1 GELPLP
7 LQPKLLRVLE
17 SGSVR
22 AVGSSKER
30 AVDVH
35 VVAATHRD
43 LRERARTGDFR
54 EDLLYRLDV
63 VTIEVPALRHRRED
77 IPILAEHFLAS
88 SRARHPRSPVERI
101 APDAMSR
108 LMEHSWPGNVRELAH
123 AIERIVVLG
132 RVAEIHATDLPVQ
145 VSNSPAAAIA
155 GSLGNGIVPIRE
167 LQRRYAVWVLERLG
181 GHKTRRAEAL
191 GVDVKTLTKWLNE
204 DTS

>member
-43 LRERARTGDFR
+43 RPERARTGDFR
-54 EDLLYRLDV
+54 ADLLYRLAV
-63 VTIEVPALRHRRED
+63 VTIEVPALRHRRDD
-77 IPILAEHFLAS
+77 IPVLAEHFLAS
-88 SRARHPRSPVERI
+88 SRVRPPRSPVERI

-108 LMEHSWPGNVRELAH
+108 LMEHSWPRSEEH
-123 AIERIVVLG
+123 
-132 RVAEIHATDLPVQ
+132 T
-145 VSNSPAAAIA
+145 S
-155 GSLGNGIVPIRE
+155 E
-167 LQRRYAVWVLERLG
+167 LQ
-181 GHKTRRAEAL
+181 
-191 GVDVKTLTKWLNE
+191 
-204 DTS
+204 S